1 MLEHTL
7 NLYSTGSED
16 VIRGAA
22 DKTLS
27 EPASDFARRWFCRQT
42 LRYWDLLD
50 FRSRGEVWRDNA
62 QTMPTPL
69 SASQGLLSNMHFA
82 TMEAAGFFGLPTTAV
97 RDGASQ
103 LPRSIRR
110 GNWGLTLG
118 GHSEEVTRP
127 RREPGTGS

>member
-50 FRSRGEVWRDNA
+50 FRSRGEVWRNNA
-62 QTMPTPL
+62 RTMPTPL
-69 SASQGLLSNMHFA
+69 SASQGLLSNMHLA
-82 TMEAAGFFGLPTTAV
+82 TMEAAGFFGLPTTSV
-97 RDGASQ
+97 RGIIASQ
-103 LPRSIRR
+103 FPRSLRR
-110 GNWGLTLG
+110 RNWSLTLG
-118 GHSEEVTRP
+118 ERP
-127 RREPGTGS
+127 KVGL